1 MVLRRFLSVWFVLA
15 LALTS
20 FTLANPTSARAGCY
34 GETCNGL
41 DPYEQGCFN
50 DRVFI
55 AHNFYVSR
63 YYSPSCNT
71 FFGIGYAAAGDA
83 AFVWMS
89 PHPSATSNSATNWVY
104 SNMWNSGL
112 ACSFYGSS
120 VAYCA

>member
-1 MVLRRFLSVWFVLA
+1 MALRRLLSVWFVTT

-20 FTLANPTSARAGCY
+20 FTLANPSAAVAACY

-55 AHNFYVSR
+55 ASNLYVAR
-63 YYSPSCNT
+63 YYSPTCNT
-71 FFGIGYAAAGDA
+71 FFGIGYAAPGDA

-89 PHPSATSNSATNWVY
+89 PHPNATYNTSTYWVY

-112 ACSFYGSS
+112 ACSSYGA
-120 VAYCA
+120 VGAYCA